1 MPDRFR
7 RNLTPL
13 AQREERVCALSRL
26 QAFAVV
32 RGGVVDG
39 RAFRHDAARVH
50 RGMAAVVVVLDV
62 VQVDGLGDAR
72 HLVESARVVSQVGIV
87 AESTPVAL
95 EAIGMASWRES
106 GWRYGLVSVV

>member
-32 RGGVVDG
+32 RGGIVDG
-39 RAFRHDAARVH
+39 RALRHDAARVH

-72 HLVESARVVSQVGIV
+72 HPVERSEEHTSELQSLMRISYAVFSLKKKKKQ
-87 AESTPVAL
+87 
-95 EAIGMASWRES
+95 
-106 GWRYGLVSVV
+106 